1 MPRRLLG
8 ALLIG
13 LMAVGSVLLRVAV
26 LLRVGVPVGRLS
38 LACKGLAA
46 LEGKASSVRAPR
58 DGEG

>member
-13 LMAVGSVLLRVAV
+13 LMAVGSV